1 MVEKEFQIS
10 QLSEEN
16 EALKETVEK
25 ISRTSSVKSEP
36 GKEKIPKE
44 FLFENNFKD

>member
-10 QLSEEN
+10 QLTEEN

-25 ISRTSSVKSEP
+25 ISRASSVKSEP
-36 GKEKIPKE
+36 GKNQPLI
-44 FLFENNFKD
+44 